1 MEKKAQKK
9 IRFNWHNAFG
19 QVLKHCRTPLG
30 LQVIPEYEVAK
41 NPLKVDVVVIRQG
54 SPLSRKDLSKLPD
67 GLSDHLNEHNLIDF
81 KSIHESCGYEEL
93 EKTDLYA
100 KFYRQQEEIARNQLS
115 VFAVSS
121 KTPFGIVHKGSR
133 SD

>member
-1 MEKKAQKK
+1 MIEAKKDLTP
-9 IRFNWHNAFG
+9 FYSG
-19 QVLKHCRTPLG
+19 QVLKHCWTPLG

-54 SPLSRKDLSKLPD
+54 SPLSRKALSKLPD

-81 KSIHESCGYEEL
+81 KSIHESYGYEEL

-100 KFYRQQEEIARNQLS
+100 KLYRQQEEIARNQLS
-115 VFAVSS
+115 VFEVRQ
-121 KTPFGIVHKGSR
+121 KQ
-133 SD
+133 